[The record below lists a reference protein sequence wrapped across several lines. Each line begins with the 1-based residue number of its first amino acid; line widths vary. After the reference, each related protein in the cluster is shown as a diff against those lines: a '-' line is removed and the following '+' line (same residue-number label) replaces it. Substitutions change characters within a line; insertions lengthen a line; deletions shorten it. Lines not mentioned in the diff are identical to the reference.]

1 MFVAREEEGKGT
13 VWAMLL
19 CTMVTAFYL
28 KGGKAL
34 VDSHIDPTFHLILI
48 MIFAV
53 ITVFTIGCAIHMI
66 FVGDRS
72 NRELKRELVEQSD
85 AIDNFIAA
93 AQTKIRTFETQA
105 LHYSGVIRPQAL
117 EKVGY
122 VRRIINALQRRNE
135 AIKQL
140 LSSQNAASLFDAYE
154 LSCKKLEIVENALD
168 SLIGASPVPPIE
180 AGEWFL
186 VIEQAFDEI
195 EIDLS
200 WAYQQKASYAA

>member
-1 MFVAREEEGKGT
+1 MVVAREEKGKGT

-19 CTMVTAFYL
+19 CTILAAFYL
-28 KGGKAL
+28 KGGRAFI
-34 VDSHIDPTFHLILI
+34 DSHVNPTFHLILI

-53 ITVFTIGCAIHMI
+53 MTVFTIGCVIHMI

-72 NRELKRELVEQSD
+72 NRELKKELVEQSN
-85 AIDNFIAA
+85 AIDNFIAE
-93 AQTKIRTFETQA
+93 AQTKIRTIEGQA
-105 LHYSGVIRPQAL
+105 LLYSGVIRPQAL

-135 AIKQL
+135 VIKQL
-140 LSSQNAASLFDAYE
+140 ISSKTSAGIFDAYE
-154 LSCKKLEIVENALD
+154 LSCKKLDIVENALD
-168 SLIGASPVPPIE
+168 SLIGANPVPPIE
-180 AGEWFL
+180 PGEWFL

-200 WAYQQKASYAA
+200 WARQQRASHAA